1 MCFCEEMP
9 RVSTGPRTNMS
20 SKLLGEL
27 TQERELRPFRCKGV
41 DTLGEHGV
49 SGYMGTFEGIF

>member
-27 TQERELRPFRCKGV
+27 TQERELRPFRYKGV
-41 DTLGEHGV
+41 DTL
-49 SGYMGTFEGIF
+49 